1 MHTVQKPSR
10 CEHMTVRDCID
21 KERAEEIKAKR
32 FDRYRQVAKR
42 LGKIL
47 RRQKFPSISKTAPQ
61 TQKERFDG

>member
-1 MHTVQKPSR
+1 
-10 CEHMTVRDCID
+10 MTVRDCID